1 MRERLPG
8 LRRDEISTAPSIHP
22 VPVRGSSVNIFTGT
36 AGVPPATSALAR
48 VKLFI
53 EPILVRNGLRAG
65 RPWSQ

>member
-1 MRERLPG
+1 MRERLPES
-8 LRRDEISTAPSIHP
+8 RRDEISTAPSIHL
-22 VPVRGSSVNIFTGT
+22 SLFAAAASTFSLGT